1 MVCLAVETCVNGKE
15 ALKLL
20 RDKGKSFDLVL
31 SDVYMPGAFPS
42 CTDSCRVWGR
52 GLLAHPLVVE
62 SAMWS
67 LQIWTASGCWN
78 KWGWRWIF
86 QS

>member
-1 MVCLAVETCVNGKE
+1 METCVNGKE

-42 CTDSCRVWGR
+42 CIKSCPVWGC
-52 GLLAHPLVVE
+52 GLLAHRLVVE
-62 SAMWS
+62 SAVWP

-78 KWGWRWIF
+78 KLDWRWIF